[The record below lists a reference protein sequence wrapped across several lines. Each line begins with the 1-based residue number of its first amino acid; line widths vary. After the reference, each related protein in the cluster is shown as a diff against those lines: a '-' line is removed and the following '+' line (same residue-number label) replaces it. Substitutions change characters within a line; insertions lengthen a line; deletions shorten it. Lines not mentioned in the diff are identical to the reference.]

1 MFLEKVRRSL
11 WVIRGK
17 KLGLLGLAHKANT
30 DDFRHSPG
38 IALTHRLTAAGAL
51 VRVFD
56 PLAMANALEAYPD
69 LVLCRDAYDAA
80 EGADALLIATDWR
93 EFGALDWQRVRNSML
108 RPLLIDGRNLLSP
121 SRMMSLGFEYV
132 SVGRPI

>member
-1 MFLEKVRRSL
+1 
-11 WVIRGK
+11 
-17 KLGLLGLAHKANT
+17 
-30 DDFRHSPG
+30 
-38 IALTHRLTAAGAL
+38 
-51 VRVFD
+51 
-56 PLAMANALEAYPD
+56 MANALEAYPD